1 MLRYRFWLIHLF
13 TLSLFAVVV
22 VVVVVVVIA
31 VVVKVLWYLYLEQVC
46 GFRNI
51 GVRTR

>member
-1 MLRYRFWLIHLF
+1 MIISIEMNRCFVKVWVWLIHLF
-13 TLSLFAVVV
+13 TLSLFAVVIV
-22 VVVVVVVIA
+22 

-51 GVRTR
+51 GV